1 MALFEGLRRFFML
14 GRRRA
19 SSGVALAVIGL
30 GAFFT
35 ALDQT
40 VVVTVLPAVMR
51 DLRIPIGELDRVAW
65 VVTAYLLGYT
75 AFMPIIGRW
84 ADVYGYPR
92 IYLLML
98 GVFAGGSVLVAV
110 SGSLEWMIGARVVQA
125 IGGAAAVPIG
135 MAMAVSVAPPER
147 RGLALGIVGGAA
159 EAGSMLG
166 PAYGG
171 AIVEWA
177 NWRWLFWLNLPQ
189 AALVA
194 AGLLLLSNERQRAA
208 AVDYRGGI
216 LLVAALVVLSVALS
230 RPGLFTLE
238 SVWPF
243 ALLGG
248 GLALA
253 AGLGFWER
261 RVNQPLL
268 PPALFRS
275 RAFLMA
281 NLTQLLVGVALI
293 IALVTTPL
301 MANTVMGR
309 DAFTGALWLLRL
321 TAAIPVGAIVG
332 GLLLGRLGA
341 QPVTIAG
348 LLLTAGG
355 LYLVSGWGLDIGEP
369 ELTVHLAIAG
379 LGFGL
384 VIAPITAV
392 AINAVVADYRG
403 TAAALVVVARLLGMT
418 LGLAALAAWG
428 ITEFQAL
435 TAGLTLPL
443 PLAGET
449 ALEQA
454 ARLAAY
460 GESVR
465 QAGLTVF
472 QGFFRAGALA
482 ALAGVMGAV
491 FWGKGVGGEKLGG
504 SG

>member
-1 MALFEGLRRFFML
+1 MFAFGA
-14 GRRRA
+14 GRPAPA
-19 SSGVALAVIGL
+19 SVVLAVIGL

-51 DLRIPIGELDRVAW
+51 DLRIPIGELDRVSW

-75 AFMPIIGRW
+75 AFMPILGRLG
-84 ADVYGYPR
+84 DVYGYPR
-92 IYLLML
+92 IYLAAL
-98 GVFAGGSVLVAV
+98 GVFCGGSVLVALA
-110 SGSLEWMIGARVVQA
+110 GSLEGMIAARVVQA

-135 MAMAVSVAPPER
+135 MAVAVSVLPPER
-147 RGLALGIVGGAA
+147 RGLALGLVGGAA

-171 AIVEWA
+171 AIVELA

-189 AALVA
+189 AALLLP
-194 AGLLLLSNERQRAA
+194 GLLWMSNRRDRAA
-208 AVDYRGGI
+208 RMDYGGGV
-216 LLVAALVVLSVALS
+216 LLAAALLVLSVALS

-238 SVWPF
+238 SALPF
-243 ALLGG
+243 ILLGG

-253 AGLGFWER
+253 AALGFWER
-261 RVNQPLL
+261 RKDQPLL
-268 PPALFRS
+268 RPAWFRS
-275 RAFLMA
+275 RAFVAA

-301 MANTVMGR
+301 LANTVMGK
-309 DAFTGALWLLRL
+309 DPLTGALWLLRL
-321 TAAIPVGAIVG
+321 TAAIPVGAIAG
-332 GLLLGRLGA
+332 GLLLGWLGA
-341 QPVTIAG
+341 RPITIAG
-348 LLLTAGG
+348 LLLIAGG
-355 LYLVSGWGLDIGEP
+355 LYLVSGWGLAIAEP
-369 ELTVHLAIAG
+369 PLTLHLAAAG

-384 VIAPITAV
+384 VIAPLTAQALGAV
-392 AINAVVADYRG
+392 AADYRG

-428 ITEFQAL
+428 ITEFQSL

-443 PLAGET
+443 PMPGET
-449 ALEQA
+449 AAAQA

-460 GESVR
+460 AAAAQ

-472 QGFFRAGALA
+472 QGFFRAGAIVALLA
-482 ALAGVMGAV
+482 VIPALGMGRTARAG
-491 FWGKGVGGEKLGG
+491 
-504 SG
+504 

>member
-1 MALFEGLRRFFML
+1 
-14 GRRRA
+14 
-19 SSGVALAVIGL
+19 
-30 GAFFT
+30 
-35 ALDQT
+35 
-40 VVVTVLPAVMR
+40 
-51 DLRIPIGELDRVAW
+51 
-65 VVTAYLLGYT
+65 
-75 AFMPIIGRW
+75 
-84 ADVYGYPR
+84 
-92 IYLLML
+92 
-98 GVFAGGSVLVAV
+98 
-110 SGSLEWMIGARVVQA
+110 
-125 IGGAAAVPIG
+125 
-135 MAMAVSVAPPER
+135 
-147 RGLALGIVGGAA
+147 
-159 EAGSMLG
+159 MLG

-189 AALVA
+189 AAVVA

-216 LLVAALVVLSVALS
+216 LLVAALVALSVGLS
-230 RPGLFTLE
+230 RPGLFTGE
-238 SVWPF
+238 SALPF
-243 ALLGG
+243 VLLGG

-253 AGLGFWER
+253 AGVGWLER
-261 RVNQPLL
+261 RVGQPLL

-275 RAFLMA
+275 RAFVLA

-355 LYLVSGWGLDIGEP
+355 LYLVSGWGLDVGEP
-369 ELTVHLAIAG
+369 ELTVHLAVAG

-384 VIAPITAV
+384 VIAPLTAV
-392 AINAVVADYRG
+392 AINAVAADYRG

-454 ARLAAY
+454 ARLAEY

-472 QGFFRAGALA
+472 QGFFRVGALA
-482 ALAGVMGAV
+482 ALAGVMGAA
-491 FWGKGVGGEKLGG
+491 FFGRGVGGGLGG
-504 SG
+504 R

>member
-1 MALFEGLRRFFML
+1 MFALG
-14 GRRRA
+14 GRSEA
-19 SSGVALAVIGL
+19 PVGVALAVIGL

-51 DLRIPIGELDRVAW
+51 DLRIPIGELDRVSW

-75 AFMPIIGRW
+75 AFMPIIGRLG
-84 ADVYGYPR
+84 DVYGYSR
-92 IYLLML
+92 VYILAL
-98 GVFAGGSVLVAV
+98 GVFSLGTVLVAV

-125 IGGAAAVPIG
+125 IGGAAAVPLG
-135 MAMAVSVAPPER
+135 MAIAVSVVPEER

-189 AALVA
+189 AALLLP
-194 AGLLLLSNERQRAA
+194 GLLLLPNRRNPAA
-208 AVDYRGGI
+208 RMDYRGGV
-216 LLVAALVVLSVALS
+216 LLVAALLVLSVGLS
-230 RPGLFTLE
+230 RPGLFTGE
-238 SVWPF
+238 SLLPF

-253 AGLGFWER
+253 AGLAVLER
-261 RVNQPLL
+261 RIPQPLL
-268 PPALFRS
+268 LPALFRS
-275 RAFLMA
+275 RDFVAA

-293 IALVTTPL
+293 MAMVSVPL
-301 MANTVMGR
+301 LANTVMGR
-309 DAFTGALWLLRL
+309 DALTGALWLLRL
-321 TAAIPVGAIVG
+321 TGAIPVGAIVG
-332 GLLLGRLGA
+332 GLLLNRLGTR
-341 QPVTIAG
+341 PVTIAG
-348 LLLTAGG
+348 LLLTAVG
-355 LYLVSGWGLDIGEP
+355 LWLVSGWGLTIGEP
-369 ELTVHLAIAG
+369 ELTLHLAVAG

-384 VIAPITAV
+384 VIAPLTAQAMGAV
-392 AINAVVADYRG
+392 AADYRG

-428 ITEFQAL
+428 ITEFQSL

-443 PLAGET
+443 PVAGET
-449 ALEQA
+449 AGEQA

-460 GESVR
+460 GDAVR

-472 QGFFRAGALA
+472 QGFFRAAAVAAGLGAAMQLIRD
-482 ALAGVMGAV
+482 
-491 FWGKGVGGEKLGG
+491 WGRRV
-504 SG
+504 

>member
-1 MALFEGLRRFFML
+1 ML

-19 SSGVALAVIGL
+19 PAGVALAVIGL

-92 IYLLML
+92 VYLLML

-125 IGGAAAVPIG
+125 IGGAAAAPIG
-135 MAMAVSVAPPER
+135 MAMAVSVVPPER

-230 RPGLFTLE
+230 RPGLFTGE
-238 SVWPF
+238 SALPF
-243 ALLGG
+243 VLLGG

-253 AGLGFWER
+253 AGLGWLER

-268 PPALFRS
+268 PPALFHS
-275 RAFLMA
+275 RAFVMA

-355 LYLVSGWGLDIGEP
+355 LWLVSGWGLDVGEP

-392 AINAVVADYRG
+392 AINAVAADYRG

-449 ALEQA
+449 AGEQA

-460 GESVR
+460 GDGVR

-472 QGFFRAGALA
+472 QGFFRVGAVM

-491 FWGKGVGGEKLGG
+491 FFGRGGGGGLGG
-504 SG
+504 RRN